1 MTAPPPT
8 SDPNAERRVSRVAFQ
23 AHDQSCVNVFVDGRF
38 AFAISAVEAVQRGLK
53 PGRLLTADDVEELR
67 QLEEIERA
75 RLVAVSLLS
84 VRPRSRRELSDRLTR
99 KGAPAEVV
107 ARVVEEMARRGYI
120 DDDAF
125 ARYWVEN
132 CQANRPR
139 GQRALVAELRAKG
152 VAADAIEAAVAPT
165 VGDEEGSALVLARRR
180 ARTLREPDPRRFR
193 QRLGAFLQRK
203 GYGYDTV
210 RTVVQT
216 VVAEQSAASDADDDE
231 DNDDLEGPPS

>member
-1 MTAPPPT
+1 
-8 SDPNAERRVSRVAFQ
+8 
-23 AHDQSCVNVFVDGRF
+23 
-38 AFAISAVEAVQRGLK
+38 L
-53 PGRLLTADDVEELR
+53 
-67 QLEEIERA
+67 ERA
-75 RLVAVSLLS
+75 RLAAVNLLS

-99 KGAPAEVV
+99 KGLPAEVV
-107 ARVVEEMARRGYI
+107 ARVVEEMARRGYV

-132 CQANRPR
+132 RQANRPR

-152 VAADAIEAAVAPT
+152 VDAEAIEAAVAPT
-165 VGDEEGSALVLARRR
+165 AGDEEAGALLLARRR

-210 RTVVQT
+210 RTVVQA
-216 VVAEQSAASDADDDE
+216 VMAEQGDSSGADE
-231 DNDDLEGPPS
+231 DYSPGENDDVEGPPA

>member
-1 MTAPPPT
+1 MPT
-8 SDPNAERRVSRVAFQ
+8 PLPTHDPNAERRVSRVAFQ
-23 AHDQSCVNVFVDGRF
+23 AHDQSRVNVFVDGRF

-53 PGRLLTADDVEELR
+53 PGRALTADDIDELR
-67 QLEEIERA
+67 QLEELERA
-75 RLVAVSLLS
+75 RLAAVSLLS
-84 VRPRSRRELSDRLTR
+84 VRPRSRRELRDRLTR
-99 KGAPAEVV
+99 KGLPAEVV
-107 ARVVEEMARRGYI
+107 ERVVEEMARRGYV

-132 CQANRPR
+132 RQANRPR

-152 VAADAIEAAVAPT
+152 VDADAIEAAVAPT
-165 VGDEEGSALVLARRR
+165 ADGEEASALALARRR

-203 GYGYDTV
+203 GYAYDTV

-216 VVAEQSAASDADDDE
+216 VLAEQGASDDADGDDDDPAE
-231 DNDDLEGPPS
+231 QPS